1 MNGFIFNTYP
11 EYHVYFES
19 DKTHLLSAKRVS
31 RTPFSTFI
39 ISRSKTDFEEN
50 SEEYLGK
57 AKGSAL
63 GDVLNL
69 FGKGLS
75 PANALMKKVKPRQL
89 LATIVY
95 ETRIILA
102 GQPRNFKVFVKKP

>member
-1 MNGFIFNTYP
+1 MSGFIFNTYP

-69 FGKGLS
+69 FGRGLS